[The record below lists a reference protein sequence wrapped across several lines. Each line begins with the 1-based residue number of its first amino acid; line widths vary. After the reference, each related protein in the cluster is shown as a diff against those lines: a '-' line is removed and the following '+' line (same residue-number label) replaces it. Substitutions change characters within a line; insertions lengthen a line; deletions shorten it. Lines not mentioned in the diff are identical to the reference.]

1 MPAACW
7 LRSSVQ
13 DSCASSRRVAFSVA
27 RAVCHIA
34 LWAEYVNSFA
44 VVYLDGKRV
53 GEIRFPAGEVNLT
66 ALWRPGGKHVLS
78 LHVVAMPLT
87 GGDFMR
93 L

>member
-1 MPAACW
+1 
-7 LRSSVQ
+7 
-13 DSCASSRRVAFSVA
+13 
-27 RAVCHIA
+27 
-34 LWAEYVNSFA
+34 VNSFA